1 MEHKIRDELLA
12 GLNRDLCGKKS
23 QYIGG
28 IWGKKIDEK
37 AEKES
42 IKLTV
47 FVLLLPLLFTANG
60 SLATNCDY
68 FAI

>member
-12 GLNRDLCGKKS
+12 GLNRDLCGKKP

-28 IWGKKIDEK
+28 IWAKKIDEK

-47 FVLLLPLLFTANG
+47 FVLLLPLQFTANG
-60 SLATNCDY
+60 SLATHCDC